1 MLVTRL
7 VIGLLYIGHGL
18 QKLVPPERSPRLL
31 AAHGLRAVAS
41 GFDQMGLSPGAPLVV
56 LAALGEIGGGFLL
69 AAGLVTPLGT
79 ALIAAV
85 MTVAILRV
93 HWSKGI
99 WASAGGFELPL
110 VMLTAAYV
118 VSAIGPG
125 NLSLDAA
132 AGISNWTAVHW
143 GVGDAVKAGA
153 AVGLGVA
160 AGLLSLVLARA
171 ARSTRHELFPAH

>member
-1 MLVTRL
+1 MLVVRL
-7 VIGLLYIGHGL
+7 VVGLLFIGHGL
-18 QKLVPPERSPRLL
+18 QKVVPQERSPRLL
-31 AAHGLRAVAS
+31 AAQGLPATAS
-41 GFDQMGLSPGAPLVV
+41 GFEQMGLAPGRALTV

-85 MTVAILRV
+85 MTVAILTV

-99 WASAGGFELPL
+99 WSTGGGFELPL

-118 VSAIGPG
+118 VSALGPG

-143 GVGDAVKAGA
+143 GAGDAVKAGA

-160 AGLLSLVLARA
+160 AGLLSLVVARA
-171 ARSTRHELFPAH
+171 ARGVRHEPFPAH